1 MQFDE
6 VPEGFCEEC
15 HIPLAPDPKPDT
27 LFIYLHA
34 WRYTTERLGCW
45 ETPMWVFCRMLFPMD
60 TDMSLSRVLGQSGRM

>member
-1 MQFDE
+1 MQFSE
-6 VPEGFCEEC
+6 VPSGFCPEC

-45 ETPMWVFCRMLFPMD
+45 ETPM
-60 TDMSLSRVLGQSGRM
+60 